1 MIPFAVQTL
10 IVFALGTC
18 LGSLVNWAIYSLA
31 WSPRPISP
39 WSPAPA
45 GATPRRWADR
55 LPVVGWWKLNREAT
69 LHGPRYWVRPMLLEL
84 CMGAALAAL
93 YWWEVGRFGL
103 IRGQALGVVIPPL
116 GPLYW
121 QYMSHVLLLSLMLAA
136 SFIDIDEKIVPDE
149 ITVPGTVLGLVFAT
163 LVPMSLLHDVAER
176 V

>member
-1 MIPFAVQTL
+1 
-10 IVFALGTC
+10 
-18 LGSLVNWAIYSLA
+18 
-31 WSPRPISP
+31 
-39 WSPAPA
+39 
-45 GATPRRWADR
+45 
-55 LPVVGWWKLNREAT
+55 
-69 LHGPRYWVRPMLLEL
+69 
-84 CMGAALAAL
+84 MGAALAAL

-176 V
+176 VAAPVVGVPLLNRIGAPAVGMNGAPLWLEPVTIISPNAWPPEWADPHNWQSLAIALACYLLWCFALAPHIWRGRRDRKSVV